1 MSIWTSLA
9 SWAKAGAPSS
19 QSVLN
24 TGLTML
30 TNYRNRQNALAD
42 QKALNAYNSPLQQ
55 MQRFKEAG
63 LNPNLIYKQTNEGAA
78 VRSTDA
84 IAPKID
90 ETVLDVLGK
99 TNNLTNRNLEQ
110 RSLML
115 RNDNQELQNDI
126 LRAQKDD
133 LYDKVYY
140 QNEVA
145 KSTYSNLEEQLNLK
159 RLERGQKNITNPLE
173 AEKLKQ
179 QVREITT
186 NNKYQSA
193 SLQQKQDINELIKK
207 NMDAIIQ
214 GKVMENDLQK
224 MDVEVRKELNEILD
238 GLGSSVGG
246 KIMEF
251 LGKAALMYMGK
262 ATPSKSQYVPKKPN

>member
-1 MSIWTSLA
+1 MSIWSSLA
-9 SWAKAGAPSS
+9 TWAKSGAPSS

-30 TNYRNRQNALAD
+30 TNYQNRQRALAD
-42 QKALNAYNSPLQQ
+42 QKALNAYNSPVQQ

-90 ETVLDVLGK
+90 ETQLDVLGK
-99 TNNLTNRNLEQ
+99 TNNIAVQKLNLE
-110 RSLML
+110 SMKL
-115 RNDNQELQNDI
+115 RNQNQQL
-126 LRAQKDD
+126 
-133 LYDKVYY
+133 
-140 QNEVA
+140 QNEVLA
-145 KSTYSNLEEQLNLK
+145 AQLPDLKQKPFLQNRQTEAAYDNLIEQVNLR
-159 RLERGQKNITNPLE
+159 RLERGQYPIKTDIL
-173 AEKLKQ
+173 AGQLKAL
-179 QVREITT
+179 TT
-186 NNKYQSA
+186 NNAYLNTTLMQKY
-193 SLQQKQDINELIKK
+193 DINELVKK

-224 MDVEVRKELNEILD
+224 MDVEVRKELNEIVD

-262 ATPSKSQYVPKKPN
+262 ATPSKPQYVPKKPN

>member
-1 MSIWTSLA
+1 MSIWSSLA
-9 SWAKAGAPSS
+9 TWAKSGAPSS

-30 TNYRNRQNALAD
+30 TNYQNRQRALAD
-42 QKALNAYNSPLQQ
+42 QKALNLYNSPAQQ

-90 ETVLDVLGK
+90 ETQLDVLGK
-99 TNNLTNRNLEQ
+99 TNNIAVQKLNLE
-110 RSLML
+110 SMKL
-115 RNDNQELQNDI
+115 RNQNQQL
-126 LRAQKDD
+126 
-133 LYDKVYY
+133 
-140 QNEVA
+140 QNEVLA
-145 KSTYSNLEEQLNLK
+145 AQLPDLKQKVGIQNQTSQAAYDNLIEQVNLK
-159 RLERGQKNITNPLE
+159 RLERSAYPIRTDILAGQ
-173 AEKLKQ
+173 LKAL
-179 QVREITT
+179 TT
-186 NNKYQSA
+186 NNAYLNTTLMQKY
-193 SLQQKQDINELIKK
+193 DINELVKK

-214 GKVMENDLQK
+214 GKVMENDLQQ
-224 MDVEVRKELNEILD
+224 MDIDVRKELNEIVD

-262 ATPSKSQYVPKKPN
+262 ATPSKPQYVPKKPK